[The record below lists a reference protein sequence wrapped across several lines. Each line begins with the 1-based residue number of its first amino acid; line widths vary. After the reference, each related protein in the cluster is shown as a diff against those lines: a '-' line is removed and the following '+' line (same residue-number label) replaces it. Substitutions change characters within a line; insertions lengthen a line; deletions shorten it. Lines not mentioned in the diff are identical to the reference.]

1 MCTGER
7 VPVCVFM
14 ACVHDCVCGGVL
26 LCVCTSCLCTHT
38 VELCWECTWQCASV
52 CMSVC
57 VCVCVCVHAHAVV
70 GMYLAVCTH
79 ARVCM
84 SVCVCARACACPRG
98 GILMGTHVAACARV
112 SVRVRVWSAHA
123 PVAPR
128 CEAED
133 AGAAPSS
140 LDVIASA
147 SRVWQETQN

>member
-7 VPVCVFM
+7 VPVCSWLACMTVF
-14 ACVHDCVCGGVL
+14 VEVCF
-26 LCVCTSCLCTHT
+26 S
-38 VELCWECTWQCASV
+38 
-52 CMSVC
+52 
-57 VCVCVCVHAHAVV
+57 
-70 GMYLAVCTH
+70 
-79 ARVCM
+79 
-84 SVCVCARACACPRG
+84 VCAR
-98 GILMGTHVAACARV
+98 RV
-112 SVRVRVWSAHA
+112 CIHTRWNFVGNVPGSVRLCVRVRVWSAHA